1 MERAKRNPFP
11 YDLVARLWAE
21 GKTIAEIAE
30 RIGRID
36 RSREDG
42 DKYHTM
48 RVFLM
53 RMHAGYKD
61 RSGKIVKL
69 PYRAS
74 RKLVRAAKQRRSFWL
89 RRKS

>member
-1 MERAKRNPFP
+1 MESAKRNPFP
-11 YDLVARLWAE
+11 YDLVARLWAK

-36 RSREDG
+36 QNREDG
-42 DKYHTM
+42 DKYHTL

-61 RSGKIVKL
+61 RSGNIVKL
-69 PYRAS
+69 PYRVS
-74 RKLVRAAKQRRSFWL
+74 RKLVRAAKQRRSF
-89 RRKS
+89 

>member
-1 MERAKRNPFP
+1 MGRPRRNPFP
-11 YDLVARLWAE
+11 YDLVAKLWAD

-61 RSGKIVKL
+61 RFGKIVKL
-69 PYRAS
+69 PYRVS
-74 RKLVRAAKQRRSFWL
+74 PKLVRAARERRLF
-89 RRKS
+89 

>member
-11 YDLVARLWAE
+11 YDLVAKLWAD

-30 RIGRID
+30 RVGRID
-36 RSREDG
+36 WNREDG

-53 RMHAGYKD
+53 RTKVLIGTV
-61 RSGKIVKL
+61 GGL
-69 PYRAS
+69 S
-74 RKLVRAAKQRRSFWL
+74 RTF
-89 RRKS
+89 

>member
-11 YDLVARLWAE
+11 YDLVARLWAKGE
-21 GKTIAEIAE
+21 TIAKIAE

-36 RSREDG
+36 RNREDG

-61 RSGKIVKL
+61 HSGKIVKL

-74 RKLVRAAKQRRSFWL
+74 RKVVRAAKQRRQE
-89 RRKS
+89 

>member
-11 YDLVARLWAE
+11 YDLVARLWAK

-36 RSREDG
+36 RNREDG

-61 RSGKIVKL
+61 RDGKIVKL

-74 RKLVRAAKQRRSFWL
+74 RKLVRAAKERRLF
-89 RRKS
+89 

>member
-11 YDLVARLWAE
+11 YDLVARLWAR

-30 RIGRID
+30 LIGRID
-36 RSREDG
+36 QNREDG
-42 DKYHTM
+42 DKYHTL

-74 RKLVRAAKQRRSFWL
+74 RKLVRAAKERRSF
-89 RRKS
+89 

>member
-36 RSREDG
+36 RNREDG

-74 RKLVRAAKQRRSFWL
+74 RKLVRAAKERRLF
-89 RRKS
+89 

>member
-1 MERAKRNPFP
+1 MGRARRNPFP
-11 YDLVARLWAE
+11 YDLVAKLWAD

-36 RSREDG
+36 WDREDG
-42 DKYHTM
+42 DKYHTL

-69 PYRAS
+69 PYRVS
-74 RKLVRAAKQRRSFWL
+74 PKLVRAAKERRFLAS
-89 RRKS
+89 R

>member
-1 MERAKRNPFP
+1 MERAKRKVFP
-11 YDLVARLWAE
+11 YELVAKLWAQ
-21 GKTIAEIAE
+21 GKTIAEIAQ

-36 RSREDG
+36 RNREDG

-61 RSGKIVKL
+61 SCGKVVKL
-69 PYRAS
+69 PYRTS
-74 RKLVRAAKQRRSFWL
+74 RKIIHAAKERRS
-89 RRKS
+89 SA

>member
-1 MERAKRNPFP
+1 MGRARRNPFP
-11 YDLVARLWAE
+11 YDLVAKLWAD

-36 RSREDG
+36 GSREDG

-61 RSGKIVKL
+61 RFGKIVKL
-69 PYRAS
+69 PYRVS
-74 RKLVRAAKQRRSFWL
+74 PKLVRAARERRLF
-89 RRKS
+89 

>member
-1 MERAKRNPFP
+1 MDRPKRNPFP
-11 YDLVARLWAE
+11 YDLVAKLWAD

-61 RSGKIVKL
+61 RFGKIVKL
-69 PYRAS
+69 PYRVS
-74 RKLVRAAKQRRSFWL
+74 PKLVRAARERRLF
-89 RRKS
+89 

>member
-11 YDLVARLWAE
+11 YDLVARLWAK

-74 RKLVRAAKQRRSFWL
+74 RKLVRAAKQRRSF
-89 RRKS
+89 

>member
-11 YDLVARLWAE
+11 YDLVARLWAK

-36 RSREDG
+36 RNREDG

-53 RMHAGYKD
+53 RMHAGYKNS
-61 RSGKIVKL
+61 SGKVVKL

-74 RKLVRAAKQRRSFWL
+74 RKLVRAAKERRLF
-89 RRKS
+89 

>member
-1 MERAKRNPFP
+1 MERQKRKPFP
-11 YDLVARLWAE
+11 YDLVAKLWAD

-36 RSREDG
+36 WNREDG

-69 PYRAS
+69 PYRVP
-74 RKLVRAAKQRRSFWL
+74 RKLVRAAKERRPS
-89 RRKS
+89 

>member
-1 MERAKRNPFP
+1 MKRPKRKPFP
-11 YDLVARLWAE
+11 YEIVAKLWAD

-36 RSREDG
+36 WNREDG
-42 DKYHTM
+42 DKYHSV

-69 PYRAS
+69 PYRVP
-74 RKLVRAAKQRRSFWL
+74 RKVVRAAKARRLF
-89 RRKS
+89 

>member
-1 MERAKRNPFP
+1 MERAKHNPFP
-11 YDLVARLWAE
+11 YGLVARLWAE

-36 RSREDG
+36 RNREDG

-61 RSGKIVKL
+61 RDGKIVKL

-74 RKLVRAAKQRRSFWL
+74 RKLVRAAKERRLF
-89 RRKS
+89 

>member
-11 YDLVARLWAE
+11 YDLVARLWE
-21 GKTIAEIAE
+21 RGKTIADIAE

-36 RSREDG
+36 RNREDG

-74 RKLVRAAKQRRSFWL
+74 RKYACAILSKPRAA
-89 RRKS
+89 

>member
-1 MERAKRNPFP
+1 MERANRNPFP
-11 YDLVARLWAE
+11 YDLVARLWAK

-36 RSREDG
+36 WSREDG

-61 RSGKIVKL
+61 RDGKIVKL

-74 RKLVRAAKQRRSFWL
+74 RKLVLAAKKRHLF
-89 RRKS
+89 

>member
-1 MERAKRNPFP
+1 VDRPKRNPFP
-11 YDLVARLWAE
+11 YDLVAKLWAD

-61 RSGKIVKL
+61 RFGKIVKL
-69 PYRAS
+69 PYRVS
-74 RKLVRAAKQRRSFWL
+74 PKLVRAARERRLF
-89 RRKS
+89 

>member
-1 MERAKRNPFP
+1 MERAKRNRFP

-21 GKTIAEIAE
+21 DKTIAQIAE

-36 RSREDG
+36 RNREDG

-74 RKLVRAAKQRRSFWL
+74 RKLVRAAKERRLF
-89 RRKS
+89 